1 MSRSVVLGFSGGID
15 SCTAAERLRDEGYRV
30 VALTINTTNDQKLL
44 ETAKAKAQEIGVEW
58 LEYNATERFRREI
71 IDYFISSYANGHTPA
86 PCTLCNTRIK
96 WPILCEVADKL
107 GIHHVATGHYLDIVE
122 RDGHLYIAR
131 ALDNNKDQS
140 YYLWGVDEETLRR
153 MLTPMRQVLKS
164 DIRENFTNKKESM
177 GICFL
182 NGAHYTD
189 FLSSQGAALTS
200 GDIINNKSE
209 VVGQHNGISRYTI
222 GQRRGVG
229 IPEGMRIVGLD
240 AEHNRLIVGDNSE
253 LYKQKLYITNCRITN
268 PEELL
273 SADDITIMIRGI
285 GRNPERPVKVERHSD
300 GYCVTCDDAAWAP
313 AIGQPLVFY
322 RNNLVI
328 GGGIICNF
336 E

>member
-122 RDGHLYIAR
+122 RNGHLYIAQ

-140 YYLWGVDEETLRR
+140 YYLWGVGEEILRR

-209 VVGQHNGISRYTI
+209 VVGQHNGIARYTI

-268 PEELL
+268 PKELL

>member
-122 RDGHLYIAR
+122 RNGHLYIAQ

-140 YYLWGVDEETLRR
+140 YYLWGVGEEILRR

-200 GDIINNKSE
+200 GDVINNKSE
-209 VVGQHNGISRYTI
+209 VVGRHNGIARYTI

-240 AEHNRLIVGDNSE
+240 AERNRLIVGDNSE

-285 GRNPERPVKVERHSD
+285 GRNPEHPVKVKQHAN
-300 GYCVTCDDAAWAP
+300 GYCVICDDPAWAP

>member
-122 RDGHLYIAR
+122 RNGHLYIAQ

-140 YYLWGVDEETLRR
+140 YYLWGVGEEILRR

-200 GDIINNKSE
+200 GDVINNKSE
-209 VVGQHNGISRYTI
+209 VVGRHNGMARYTI

-268 PEELL
+268 PKELL

>member
-44 ETAKAKAQEIGVEW
+44 EIAKAKAQEIGVEW

-122 RDGHLYIAR
+122 RNGHLYIAQ

-140 YYLWGVDEETLRR
+140 YYLWGVGEEILRR

-209 VVGQHNGISRYTI
+209 VVGQHNGIARYTI

-240 AEHNRLIVGDNSE
+240 AEHNKLIVGYNSE

-268 PEELL
+268 PEELQ

>member
-15 SCTAAERLRDEGYRV
+15 SCTAAERLRDEDYRV

-71 IDYFISSYANGHTPA
+71 IDYFTSSYANGHTPA

-107 GIHHVATGHYLDIVE
+107 SIHHVATGHYLDIVE
-122 RDGHLYIAR
+122 RNGHLYIAQ

-140 YYLWGVDEETLRR
+140 YYLWGVGEEILRR

-182 NGAHYTD
+182 NGVHYTD
-189 FLSSQGAALTS
+189 FLSSQGATLTS

-209 VVGQHNGISRYTI
+209 VIGQHNGIARYTI

-229 IPEGMRIVGLD
+229 IPKGMRIVGLD

-285 GRNPERPVKVERHSD
+285 GRNPERPVKVERHGD

>member
-122 RDGHLYIAR
+122 RNGHLYIAQ

-140 YYLWGVDEETLRR
+140 YYLWGVGEEILRR

-209 VVGQHNGISRYTI
+209 VVGQHNGIARYTI

-268 PEELL
+268 PEELQ

>member
-122 RDGHLYIAR
+122 RNGHLYIAQ

-140 YYLWGVDEETLRR
+140 YYLWGVGEEILRR

-209 VVGQHNGISRYTI
+209 VVGQHNGIARYTI

-240 AEHNRLIVGDNSE
+240 AEHNRLIVGYNSE

-300 GYCVTCDDAAWAP
+300 GYCVICDDAAWAP

>member
-1 MSRSVVLGFSGGID
+1 MDKSVVLGFSGGID

-44 ETAKAKAQEIGVEW
+44 ETAKAKAQKIGVEW

-71 IDYFISSYANGHTPA
+71 IDYFISSYAIGHTPA

-122 RDGHLYIAR
+122 RNGHLYIAQ

-140 YYLWGVDEETLRR
+140 YYLWGVGEEILRR

-182 NGAHYTD
+182 NGVHYTD
-189 FLSSQGAALTS
+189 FLSSQGAVLTS

-209 VVGQHNGISRYTI
+209 VVGQHNGIARYTI

>member
-200 GDIINNKSE
+200 GDVINNKSE
-209 VVGQHNGISRYTI
+209 VVGRHNGIARYTI

>member
-122 RDGHLYIAR
+122 RNGHLYIAQ

-140 YYLWGVDEETLRR
+140 YYLWGVGEEILRR

-189 FLSSQGAALTS
+189 FLSSQGATLTS

-209 VVGQHNGISRYTI
+209 VVGQHNGIARYTI

-328 GGGIICNF
+328 GGGIICYF

>member
-122 RDGHLYIAR
+122 RNGHLYIAQ

-140 YYLWGVDEETLRR
+140 YYLWGVGEEILRR

-200 GDIINNKSE
+200 GDVINNKSE
-209 VVGQHNGISRYTI
+209 VVGRHNGIARYTI

>member
-285 GRNPERPVKVERHSD
+285 GRNPERPVKVEHHSD

>member
-122 RDGHLYIAR
+122 RNGHLYIAQ

-140 YYLWGVDEETLRR
+140 YYLWGVGEEILRR

-209 VVGQHNGISRYTI
+209 VVGQHNGIARYTI

-240 AEHNRLIVGDNSE
+240 AEHNKLIVGYNSE

>member
-1 MSRSVVLGFSGGID
+1 
-15 SCTAAERLRDEGYRV
+15 
-30 VALTINTTNDQKLL
+30 
-44 ETAKAKAQEIGVEW
+44 
-58 LEYNATERFRREI
+58 
-71 IDYFISSYANGHTPA
+71 
-86 PCTLCNTRIK
+86 
-96 WPILCEVADKL
+96 
-107 GIHHVATGHYLDIVE
+107 
-122 RDGHLYIAR
+122 
-131 ALDNNKDQS
+131 
-140 YYLWGVDEETLRR
+140 
-153 MLTPMRQVLKS
+153 
-164 DIRENFTNKKESM
+164 M

-209 VVGQHNGISRYTI
+209 VVGQHNGIARYTI

-240 AEHNRLIVGDNSE
+240 AEHNRLIVGNNSE

>member
-122 RDGHLYIAR
+122 RNGHLYIAQ

-140 YYLWGVDEETLRR
+140 YYLWGVGEEILRR

-200 GDIINNKSE
+200 GDVINNKSE
-209 VVGQHNGISRYTI
+209 VVGRHNGMARYTI

-268 PEELL
+268 PKELL
-273 SADDITIMIRGI
+273 SAEDITIMIRGI
-285 GRNPERPVKVERHSD
+285 GRNPERPVKVECHGD

-322 RNNLVI
+322 RKNLVI
-328 GGGIICNF
+328 GGGIICSF

>member
-15 SCTAAERLRDEGYRV
+15 SCTAAERLRDDGYRV

-107 GIHHVATGHYLDIVE
+107 GIHHVATGHYLDSVE
-122 RDGHLYIAR
+122 RNGHLYIAQ

-140 YYLWGVDEETLRR
+140 YYLWGVGEEILRR

-182 NGAHYTD
+182 NGMHYTD

-200 GDIINNKSE
+200 GDVINNKSE
-209 VVGQHNGISRYTI
+209 VVGRHNGIARYTI

-273 SADDITIMIRGI
+273 SAEDITIMIRGI
-285 GRNPERPVKVERHSD
+285 GRNPERPVKVECHGD

-322 RNNLVI
+322 RKNLVI
-328 GGGIICNF
+328 GGGIICSF

>member
-122 RDGHLYIAR
+122 RNGHLYIAQ

-140 YYLWGVDEETLRR
+140 YYLWGVGEEILRR

-200 GDIINNKSE
+200 GDVINNKSE
-209 VVGQHNGISRYTI
+209 VVGRHNGIARYTI

-240 AEHNRLIVGDNSE
+240 AERNRLIVGDNSE

>member
-44 ETAKAKAQEIGVEW
+44 ETAKAKAQEIGIEW

-122 RDGHLYIAR
+122 RNGHLYIAQ

-140 YYLWGVDEETLRR
+140 YYLWGVGEEILRR

-182 NGAHYTD
+182 NGVHYTD
-189 FLSSQGAALTS
+189 FLSSQGATLTS

-209 VVGQHNGISRYTI
+209 VVGQHNGIARYTI

-253 LYKQKLYITNCRITN
+253 LYKQKLYITNCRITD

>member
-122 RDGHLYIAR
+122 RNGHLYIAQ

-189 FLSSQGAALTS
+189 FLSSQGAVLTS
-200 GDIINNKSE
+200 GDVINNKSE
-209 VVGQHNGISRYTI
+209 VVGRHNGIARYTI

-240 AEHNRLIVGDNSE
+240 AERNRLIVGDNSE

-273 SADDITIMIRGI
+273 SAEDITIMIRGI
-285 GRNPERPVKVERHSD
+285 GRNPEHPVKVECHGD
-300 GYCVTCDDAAWAP
+300 GYCVTCDDPAWAP

>member
-122 RDGHLYIAR
+122 RNGHLYIAQ

-140 YYLWGVDEETLRR
+140 YYLWGVGEDTLRR
-153 MLTPMRQVLKS
+153 MLTPMRQVLKN

-209 VVGQHNGISRYTI
+209 VVGQHNGIARYTI

-268 PEELL
+268 PKELL

>member
-58 LEYNATERFRREI
+58 VEYNATERFRREI

-122 RDGHLYIAR
+122 RNGHLYIAQ
-131 ALDNNKDQS
+131 ALDSNKDQS

-189 FLSSQGAALTS
+189 FLSSQGAALRS

-209 VVGQHNGISRYTI
+209 VVGRHNGIARYTI

-285 GRNPERPVKVERHSD
+285 GRNPERPVKVECHGD

>member
-44 ETAKAKAQEIGVEW
+44 EIAKAKAQEIGVEW

-122 RDGHLYIAR
+122 RNGHLYIAQ

-140 YYLWGVDEETLRR
+140 YYLWGVGEEILRR

-209 VVGQHNGISRYTI
+209 VVGQHNGIARYTI

-240 AEHNRLIVGDNSE
+240 AEHNKLIVGYNSE